1 MSNISLLNIYN
12 EITIK
17 IQQQKEEK
25 IERKIR
31 RIFNLGLQIIT
42 NLLIK
47 EEQNKK
53 TRNLSLFK
61 P

>member
-31 RIFNLGLQIIT
+31 RIFNLGL
-42 NLLIK
+42 
-47 EEQNKK
+47 
-53 TRNLSLFK
+53 
-61 P
+61 